1 MRALHWAFALTF
13 GACLTLASCGQ
24 RGPEPLSAFDGRVE
38 DWTREMLADSP
49 ELASRAGVS
58 VEQAGG
64 AYDDRLDDRSA
75 LAVDTRRSAALRRLV
90 ELRAFENDTLPA
102 DDAMTYAVLNA
113 QFTAAEAGARY
124 TYGDFSQ
131 LGGIHPYVLNP
142 LDSAFVTLP
151 EFFDRTHQ
159 ISDFA
164 DAEAYLTR
172 LQGAVTA
179 IDQETDRARQDA
191 GNGVTPPSFIID
203 DTLKELDDIIG
214 TPPDQLVYVTS
225 FKRKLDALVSR
236 QSGAAQTQ
244 AAARSQR
251 MLAQALAIVRDRIV
265 PAHQRAAAFL
275 RSIRAGASDD
285 AGVWRLPQGDAYY
298 ADALKIETTTS
309 LTPAQIH
316 TIGLQRVAELNNEL
330 DIALRRVGL
339 TEGAVGARL
348 AQMTADPQYRYPDS
362 DDGRAQLLADIRA
375 RVARVT
381 QHLPAWFATVPRAQ
395 LDVERVP
402 AFAEASSSGAYYE
415 PGSIDGRIAGV
426 YFVNLRNLAEMT
438 KIDVP
443 TQDYHEGVPGHHLQ
457 ISLTREQTD
466 LPLLRRLLSFDA
478 FEEGWALYA
487 ESLADEEGLY
497 ETDPI
502 GRIGYLRWQLW
513 RAARAVVDTG
523 IHSMRWT
530 RQQAIDYLAQTTGD
544 APGTIQTEVDR
555 YVVWPGQA
563 CAYEIGRREIMQL
576 REQAR
581 NELGPDFDL
590 RAFHDAVLLNGA
602 VPLSVLDRMVAD
614 WIPQQHSLAAR
625 AAHHQ

>member
-1 MRALHWAFALTF
+1 
-13 GACLTLASCGQ
+13 
-24 RGPEPLSAFDGRVE
+24 
-38 DWTREMLADSP
+38 MLADSP
-49 ELASRAGVS
+49 ELASKSGVTP
-58 VEQAGG
+58 EQAGG
-64 AYDDRLDDRSA
+64 AFESRLDDRSA

-90 ELRAFENDTLPA
+90 ELRSFEHDVLPS
-102 DDAMTYAVLNA
+102 DDALTYAVLSA
-113 QFTAAEAGARY
+113 QFTAAAAGADY
-124 TYGDFSQ
+124 SYGDFSQ

-151 EFFDRTHQ
+151 DFLDRVHQ
-159 ISDFA
+159 INDFG

-172 LQGAVTA
+172 LQSVAGA
-179 IDQETDRARQDA
+179 IDAETARAREDS
-191 GNGVTPPSFIID
+191 GNGVAPPGFIID
-203 DTLKELDDIIG
+203 DTLKELDAIISVA
-214 TPPDQLVYVTS
+214 PENQVYVTS
-225 FKRKLDALVSR
+225 FKRKLDALVAK
-236 QSGAAQTQ
+236 QTGAAQTQ
-244 AAARSQR
+244 AAARAQR
-251 MLAQALAIVRDRIV
+251 MLAQAVAAVRDNII

-298 ADALKIETTTS
+298 RDALRIETTTA

-316 TIGLQRVAELNNEL
+316 AIGVQRVAELNNEL

-339 TEGAVGARL
+339 TEGGVGARL

-362 DDGRAQLLADIRA
+362 DDGRAQLLSDIRA
-375 RVARVT
+375 RLQRV
-381 QHLPAWFATVPRAQ
+381 QQRAPSWFATLPHAR

-426 YFVNLRNLAEMT
+426 YFVNLRNLGEMT

-443 TQDYHEGVPGHHLQ
+443 TQDYHEGIPGHHFQ

-478 FEEGWALYA
+478 YEEGWAVYA
-487 ESLADEEGLY
+487 EGLADEEGLY

-513 RAARAVVDTG
+513 RAARSVVDTG
-523 IHSMRWT
+523 IHAMRWS
-530 RQQAIDYLAQTTGD
+530 RQQAIDYLSQTTGD
-544 APGTIQTEVDR
+544 APGVVTTEVDR

-563 CAYEIGRREIMQL
+563 CAYEIGRREITQL

-581 NELGPDFDL
+581 NDLGPDFDL

-602 VPLSVLDRMVAD
+602 VPLSVLDQLVAV
-614 WIPQQHSLAAR
+614 WIPEQHFAAAR
-625 AAHHQ
+625 AHRH